1 MSNYFINV
9 LVNSFSFTNN
19 EQFENIKNKYKDM
32 PDIWLDVNKSNNTVK
47 VYERVEWEGGDVFQ
61 SPHFFSIY
69 NFKTLIFLI

>member
-32 PDIWLDVNKSNNTVK
+32 PDVWLDVNKSNNTVK
-47 VYERVEWEGGDVFQ
+47 VYERVEWEGGED
-61 SPHFFSIY
+61 Y
-69 NFKTLIFLI
+69 

>member
-32 PDIWLDVNKSNNTVK
+32 PDVWLDVNKSNNTVK
-47 VYERVEWEGGDVFQ
+47 VYERVEWEGGDVF
-61 SPHFFSIY
+61 
-69 NFKTLIFLI
+69 